1 VGGGWRSLEASV
13 PGPGADVLMGEDGND
28 RYFVENSA
36 AVVIEAIGQGARDTV
51 RSLGTYVLA
60 AGSEVEILETYDTF
74 STTALDLVGNEFD
87 QTIAGN
93 DGENTLV
100 GGMGRDVMTGN
111 GGRDT
116 FVWRTTAETGVTPD
130 TADVVTDFNP
140 GLLEFLVLTPID
152 ADETVAGNQDFQ
164 TFVGIAAFTAPGQIR
179 YFTDGG
185 NTYIELN
192 TDAVPVDPSTGA
204 PEAEAMIRL
213 DGLYAV
219 QGSWFVL

>member
-1 VGGGWRSLEASV
+1 V